1 MSHYIW
7 KMLCEALLVPNGWLK
22 CKINSF
28 NCHFP
33 EHRVI
38 TYNDSESI
46 KGENAHSG
54 SSHPDDT
61 SEPPQR
67 TSHSNRQ
74 VSTGNTA
81 NIDDMQEAQLK
92 LSRFLSDPGPNKWGF
107 RDEAYL

>member
-1 MSHYIW
+1 
-7 KMLCEALLVPNGWLK
+7 MLCEALLVSNGWLK

-28 NCHFP
+28 NCYFP
-33 EHRVI
+33 EHQII

-46 KGENAHSG
+46 KGETAPSG
-54 SSHPDDT
+54 PSRPDDI

-67 TSHSNRQ
+67 TSQGSRQ

-81 NIDDMQEAQLK
+81 NIDDTQEEQQLK

-107 RDEAYL
+107 GDEAYL